1 MARQRKNPLQAEGE
15 QVIKMVIRKDGAT
28 ETVEQIKL
36 PQWLNNLITKKW
48 FLYLF
53 TAVVLVL
60 VIGFSLPANTRAEL
74 VNSVFAKTAIDASRG
89 SPSTIIKLTDGTTV
103 DLVQVVIP
111 EGARVF
117 VKNDEWYVRFADG
130 KEQHIVQYLETYTFQ
145 KKQEE
150 GLKEV
155 VIPANTFEI
164 KKGPSN
170 RDLQTRFSVKSPPA
184 SILITDGNKLIKN
197 LKITDKKISGTAV
210 CVKPNNGGYCPN
222 SPGLLGVIFWKN
234 GKVVDAIGASIS
246 IGAFSQNF
254 EESIPSEKATKIA
267 TATEVSF
274 ETDQSASEPIN
285 NYMR

>member
-1 MARQRKNPLQAEGE
+1 MARQRKNLPQAEGE

-74 VNSVFAKTAIDASRG
+74 LNGVFAKTAIDASKG
-89 SPSTIIKLTDGTTV
+89 SPSNIIKLTDGTTV

-130 KEQHIVQYLETYTFQ
+130 KEQHIVQYLETYNWQ
-145 KKQEE
+145 KNKEE
-150 GLKEV
+150 AAKEV
-155 VIPANTFEI
+155 AIPTNAFKI
-164 KKGPSN
+164 QKGQTN

-184 SILITDGNKLIKN
+184 SILITDGNMVIEN
-197 LKITDKKISGTAV
+197 LKITDSKISGTSI
-210 CVKPNNGGYCPN
+210 CTKQNNVGDCPG
-222 SPGLLGVIFWKN
+222 SPGTLAVIFWKN
-234 GKVVDAIGASIS
+234 GKPIDVVGASIS
-246 IGAFSQNF
+246 ILNFKNNNF
-254 EESIPSEKATKIA
+254 EILRSPKTFG
-267 TATEVSF
+267 ATEVSF
-274 ETDQSASEPIN
+274 ET
-285 NYMR
+285 